1 MTARRKMTMK
11 YEIVMNG
18 ARRSVEFTPPT
29 NETSRVAFRVDG
41 RLVEADAIRIS
52 RGAYSILIGGRSLE
66 VTAEEISGG
75 LLLRTN
81 GREFQV
87 EVIDPRSW
95 RRGRGAGIELE
106 GRQQLVAP
114 MPGKIVRVLVATG
127 EQVTAG
133 QGLLVIEAMKMQNE
147 IRSPK
152 SGTVE
157 KLAREGQ
164 TVNAGEVLATVT

>member
-1 MTARRKMTMK
+1 MK
-11 YEIVMNG
+11 YEIVING
-18 ARRSVEFTPPT
+18 ARRSVEISSPRTGS
-29 NETSRVAFRVDG
+29 SRVTFTVDG

-52 RGAYSILIGGRSLE
+52 CGTYSILLGGRSLE
-66 VTAEEISGG
+66 VIAEESSNG
-75 LLLRTN
+75 LLLRSN

-87 EVIDPRSW
+87 EILDPRSW
-95 RRGRGAGIELE
+95 RRRRGAGIELE
-106 GRQQLVAP
+106 GRQQLIAP
-114 MPGKIVRVLVATG
+114 MPGKIVRVLVAAG
-127 EQVTAG
+127 QQVNAG

-164 TVNAGEVLATVT
+164 TVNAGEVLAIVT